1 MILWCN
7 CPTGACHVVLDKH
20 RFATLHAV
28 DVDPLVLS
36 WLPAKKDELPCPEKR
51 SDSLLEKATDE
62 PVIPEQSHLE
72 LREQAIQL
80 RLIENLVVLA
90 NYARQHRHVV
100 VDVCV
105 IMPSAWRRGT

>member
-7 CPTGACHVVLDKH
+7 SPTGACRVVLDKH

-28 DVDPLVLS
+28 DVDPLVLF

-51 SDSLLEKATDE
+51 SDCLLEKVPAE

-72 LREQAIQL
+72 MREQAIQL